1 MRFDSRPCQGVRMS
15 VTDKAASMQNTST
28 SPMEMLCI
36 NTIRTLSID
45 AVQAANS
52 GHPGTPMAMAPVAY
66 CLWQEF
72 LRYDPNDPIWPN
84 RDRFVLSAGHA
95 SMLLYS
101 VLHLAGVKDVGKNLE
116 ILNGPAVR
124 LEDIKN
130 FRQLGSRCPGHPE
143 SHLTTGVETTTG
155 PLGQGYANSVGMAIA
170 GKWLASRYNQMG
182 FDEVYNFNVYALGG
196 DGCMMEGISSE
207 AASLAGHLQLSNLCW
222 IYDSNRI
229 TIEGGTPLAFN
240 EDVGARFAAY
250 GWNVTH
256 VTDANDLDMI
266 RAGFRTF
273 LATKDR
279 PTLIIVNSHIG
290 YGSPHKQDTKD
301 AHGEALGEEEVKLT
315 KRFYGWP
322 EDAKFLIPDGVYEN
336 FQKGIGTRG
345 KTERD
350 RWVAKQTEYRGAHAD
365 LANEMNLMQYRKLP
379 DGWDKDIPVFPAD
392 AKGLATRDSSSKV
405 ENAVAKNVPWLI
417 GGAADLAPST
427 KTLLSFEVAKGFQP
441 GSYGLR
447 NLHFGIREHAMAGAI
462 NGMAQTKVR
471 PFGAT
476 FFVFTDYMRGAMRL
490 SALMDMPVIYIL
502 THDSLGVGED
512 GPTHQPIEQLAIAR
526 ATPNMITLRPADANE
541 VAEAWKVA
549 MQLQHAPALL
559 VLSRQALPTLD
570 RKHFAPAAGLARGAY
585 ILAETPGKSP
595 DVLLLATGSEVS
607 LCVEAYEQLA
617 KEGIQARVVSMPSW
631 ELFEMQ
637 DQAYRDSV
645 LPPAVKARVSVEMA
659 TVFGWDR
666 YVGASGKMIGM
677 HTFGASAPIKALQ
690 KHFGFTVENV
700 VSAAKE
706 QVQSAK

>member
-1 MRFDSRPCQGVRMS
+1 MS
-15 VTDKAASMQNTST
+15 VTDKTASMQNTST
-28 SPMEMLCI
+28 SPTEMLCI
-36 NTIRTLSID
+36 NTIRTLSMD

-52 GHPGTPMAMAPVAY
+52 GHPGTPMALAPLAY

-72 LRYDPNDPIWPN
+72 LRYDPNDPVWPN

-101 VLHLAGVKDVGKNLE
+101 VLHLAGVKDVDENLE
-116 ILNGPAVR
+116 ILSGPAVR

-130 FRQLGSRCPGHPE
+130 FRQLNSRCAGHPE

-155 PLGQGYANSVGMAIA
+155 PLGQGYANSVGMALA
-170 GKWLASRYNQMG
+170 GRWLASRYNQPG
-182 FDEVYNFNVYALGG
+182 FDEIYNYNVYALGG

-207 AASLAGHLQLSNLCW
+207 AASLAGHLRLSNLCW

-229 TIEGGTPLAFN
+229 TIEGGTPLAFD
-240 EDVGARFAAY
+240 EDVAVRFSGY

-290 YGSPHKQDTKD
+290 YGSPNKHDSNS

-322 EDAKFLIPDGVYEN
+322 EDAKFLIPDGVYEH
-336 FQKGIGTRG
+336 FQKGIGARG
-345 KTERD
+345 KAERD
-350 RWVAKQTEYRGAHAD
+350 RWTAKQIEYRAAHAD
-365 LANEMNLMQYRKLP
+365 LANEMKLMQHRELP
-379 DGWDKDIPVFPAD
+379 SGWDKDVPVFPAD

-405 ENAVAKNVPWLI
+405 ENAIAKNVPWLI
-417 GGAADLAPST
+417 GGSADLAPST
-427 KTLLSFEVAKGFQP
+427 KTLLTFEDPKGFQA
-441 GSYGLR
+441 GNYGVR
-447 NLHFGIREHAMAGAI
+447 NLHFGIREHAMGGVI
-462 NGMAQTKVR
+462 NGMAQIKVR
-471 PFGAT
+471 AFGAT

-490 SALMDMPVIYIL
+490 SAIMGMPVIYIL

-512 GPTHQPIEQLAIAR
+512 GPTHQPIEHLAIAR
-526 ATPNMITLRPADANE
+526 ATPGMLTLRPADANE
-541 VAEAWKVA
+541 VAEAWKVV
-549 MQLQHAPALL
+549 MQLQHKPALL
-559 VLSRQALPTLD
+559 VLTRQAVPTID
-570 RKHFAPAAGLARGAY
+570 RTKFAPASGLARGAY
-585 ILAETPGKSP
+585 VLADKPGVTPE
-595 DVLLLATGSEVS
+595 VLLLATGSEVS
-607 LCVEAYEQLA
+607 LCIEAFEQLS
-617 KEGIQARVVSMPSW
+617 KEGIHARVVSLPSW
-631 ELFEMQ
+631 ELFEKQ

-659 TVFGWDR
+659 TTFGWER
-666 YVGASGKMIGM
+666 YVGTSGHMMGM
-677 HTFGASAPIKALQ
+677 HSFGASAPIKALQ

-700 VSAAKE
+700 VAAAKQ
-706 QVQSAK
+706 QVQSSKK